1 MNTNIGG
8 IIANAAV
15 NSSQVKLPFNIYQSK
30 KVDKPQPSLS
40 NQEKL
45 IVKNW
50 QSTNAG
56 TKGDNLDHRS
66 RVSRLIIILF
76 RLKQISLRTVTT
88 TRRTRG
94 RRTLV
99 IRDRETRN
107 ASSSRK

>member
-8 IIANAAV
+8 NAAV
-15 NSSQVKLPFNIYQSK
+15 NSSQVKLTFNIYQSK

-76 RLKQISLRTVTT
+76 RLKQISLRTVIT

-94 RRTLV
+94 RSTLV
-99 IRDRETRN
+99 IRDQESRN

>member
-15 NSSQVKLPFNIYQSK
+15 NSSQVKLTFNIYQSK

-99 IRDRETRN
+99 IRDLETRN

>member
-15 NSSQVKLPFNIYQSK
+15 NSSQVKLTFNIYQSK
-30 KVDKPQPSLS
+30 KVDKPQPSLC

-66 RVSRLIIILF
+66 RVSRVIIILF

-88 TRRTRG
+88 RRTRG

-99 IRDRETRN
+99 IRDQESRN